1 MDEGGVTAADGRA
14 DLTQAKNTNKN
25 MSVHPKGLYINVDA
39 FAYFHLVSTRGVHA
53 DGDELAR
60 FQSGNRDILGVVVC
74 SGLVPKHG

>member
-1 MDEGGVTAADGRA
+1 MNEGGVAAADGRV

-25 MSVHPKGLYINVDA
+25 MSVHPTGRYIDVDA
-39 FAYFHLVSTRGVHA
+39 FEYFHLVSARGVHA

-60 FQSGNRDILGVVVC
+60 LQSGDHDLGLVVC